1 MQMKLILENWRDHLS
16 EISLGT
22 DMAKHI
28 EYTGLVLNDL
38 GHRALVPYVPE
49 GWTPVAHHMTII
61 SPPEMK
67 RRLPSRWLMTGLC
80 VKVVGIAQNDRVV
93 SALVDLQGVSI
104 PMKGPSHPHITIATN
119 PLVGAKPMES
129 NNFQISDYEPI
140 EPINV
145 CGTTREIEK

>member
-1 MQMKLILENWRDHLS
+1 M
-16 EISLGT
+16 
-22 DMAKHI
+22 
-28 EYTGLVLNDL
+28 
-38 GHRALVPYVPE
+38 
-49 GWTPVAHHMTII
+49 
-61 SPPEMK
+61 
-67 RRLPSRWLMTGLC
+67 
-80 VKVVGIAQNDRVV
+80 

>member
-1 MQMKLILENWRDHLS
+1 MKLLFENWRDHLS

-22 DMAKHI
+22 DMAKSI
-28 EYTGLVLNDL
+28 EYTGLVIDDL
-38 GHRALVPYVPE
+38 GHRTLLPYAPE

-67 RRLPSRWLMTGLC
+67 RRLPSRWLGTGLC

-93 SALVDLQGVSI
+93 SALVDLEGVLL
-104 PMKGPSHPHITIATN
+104 PMRGPSLPHITIATN

-129 NNFQISDYEPI
+129 NNFQMSDYDPI
-140 EPINV
+140 EFITV
-145 CGTTREIEK
+145 CGTIREIQK